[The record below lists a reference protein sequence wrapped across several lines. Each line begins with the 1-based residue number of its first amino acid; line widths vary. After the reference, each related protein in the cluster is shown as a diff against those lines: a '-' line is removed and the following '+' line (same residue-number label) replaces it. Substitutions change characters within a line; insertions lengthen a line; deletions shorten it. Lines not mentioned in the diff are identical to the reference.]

1 MEEIRDA
8 IVRAGVLT
16 DGHFVFVDGD
26 HALVKVEMDKLW
38 DHDEE
43 LSLVLEAL
51 AHKQGLTKPDAILG
65 VPRGGQKIVEALV
78 ARRLVD
84 APLIHIERVPGGA
97 KRDFQ
102 FCSEADRML
111 AENAKNIL
119 MYEDVV
125 STLSSIAGVVKIL
138 QPERQHIESLAIWR
152 RGIPKEKYKVGVTDF
167 YLIEEDVPTFSEQTC
182 PRCLGATS

>member
-26 HALVKVEMDKLW
+26 HALLKVEMDKLW
-38 DHDEE
+38 EHDAE

-65 VPRGGQKIVEALV
+65 VPRGGQKIAEALV
-78 ARRLVD
+78 ARGLTTV
-84 APLIHIERVPGGA
+84 PLIHIERVPGGA

-102 FCSEADRML
+102 FCSEADRVL

-119 MYEDVV
+119 IYEDVV

-138 QPERQHIESLAIWR
+138 NPEKQHLESLAIWR
-152 RGIPKEKYKVGVTDF
+152 RGEPKEKYRVGVTDF
-167 YLIEEDVPTFSEQTC
+167 YLVEESVETFTPDSC
-182 PRCLGATS
+182 PVCTP